1 MIPHTPLRISFF
13 MKTAAIFSG
22 SVFGTRWVKNW
33 DSFGSNFDPVVGQF
47 LGHPIRFYII
57 NINI

>member
-1 MIPHTPLRISFF
+1 MLPATLIIP
-13 MKTAAIFSG
+13 AALFSG

-47 LGHPIRFYII
+47 LRHPIRFYVI